1 MIEILCVDDD
11 RNNRMTLQLLLEEF
25 DDIQTTEAADGQE
38 AIELCRQK
46 HFDIILM
53 DIMMP
58 NVNGITATSVIKAFD
73 NKTMILALS
82 ALDDETSKNQML
94 ASGAEDYMT
103 KPIEDNLFHQRIANY
118 IQIVQLRKLKP
129 LSIDAIN
136 PFSQEIY
143 SRSLKF
149 NIYSPQSLAEFW
161 DYYLNQMKYDIA
173 ELEDCIRIIY
183 AIGQFSLKNQHSFS
197 IVAEEN
203 DDNLFLTL
211 ELLETIN
218 DLSIQHILVK
228 NYKNGIFILKNHLLS
243 FRLPKAKIIPKADL
257 AKIEINDYTQS
268 VLAKTHFNK
277 TRPSDYVQNTAIS
290 LMDKIEN
297 LENIRY
303 DLETAAIEFEKLPN
317 QETLYEITSMLSLYI
332 DVIDNLMEFE
342 HFAYALT
349 TLNDFLKTLNLEQ
362 IEAKDIKKF
371 SILFLSLLDDIEEWR
386 KNIFILQEANDIHYL
401 DSSLLSTCLQI
412 QSIFSK
418 QEISRLDEDEFELF

>member
-1 MIEILCVDDD
+1 MIQILCVDDD

-25 DDIQTTEAADGQE
+25 EDVKITEASDGQE
-38 AIELCRQK
+38 AIELCK
-46 HFDIILM
+46 ETHFDIILM

-73 NKTMILALS
+73 KKTMILALS
-82 ALDDETSKNQML
+82 ALGDETSKNQIL

-103 KPIEDNLFHQRIANY
+103 KPIEDKLFHQRIVNY

-129 LSIDAIN
+129 LNTAALN

-149 NIYSPQSLAEFW
+149 NIYSPQSLAELW
-161 DYYLNQMKYDIA
+161 DYYLNQAQYEIS

-183 AIGQFSLKNQHSFS
+183 AIGQFSLKNHHSFS

-203 DDNLFLTL
+203 DDNLFITL

-218 DLSIQHILVK
+218 DLSIQRILIK

-277 TRPSDYVQNTAIS
+277 IPASDYVESTAVS

-297 LENIRY
+297 LESIRY
-303 DLETAAIEFEKLPN
+303 DLETAAIEFEKSPS
-317 QETLYEITSMLSLYI
+317 QDTLHEITRMLNLYI
-332 DVIDNLMEFE
+332 DIIDNLMTFE
-342 HFAYALT
+342 HFAYALK
-349 TLNDFLKTLNLEQ
+349 TLNEFLKTLDLGN
-362 IEAKDIKKF
+362 IEAKDFKKF
-371 SILFLSLLDDIEEWR
+371 SILFLSLLDDIEGWR
-386 KNIFILQEANDIHYL
+386 KNIFILKEANDIHYL

-418 QEISRLDEDEFELF
+418 KEVSRQDEDDFELF

>member
-1 MIEILCVDDD
+1 MIQILCVDDD

-58 NVNGITATSVIKAFD
+58 NVNGITATSVIKTFD
-73 NKTMILALS
+73 KKTMILALS

-129 LSIDAIN
+129 LNTDALN

-149 NIYSPQSLAEFW
+149 SISSPQSLAELW
-161 DYYLNQMKYDIA
+161 DYYLNQAQYEIA

-183 AIGQFSLKNQHSFS
+183 AIGQFSLKNHHSFS

-203 DDNLFLTL
+203 NDNLFLTMD
-211 ELLETIN
+211 LLETIN

-228 NYKNGIFILKNHLLS
+228 NYKNGIFILKNHHLS

-257 AKIEINDYTQS
+257 AKIKINDYTQS
-268 VLAKTHFNK
+268 ILAKTHFNK
-277 TRPSDYVQNTAIS
+277 IAALDYVESTAVSI
-290 LMDKIEN
+290 MDKIEN

-303 DLETAAIEFEKLPN
+303 DLETMAIEFERSPN
-317 QETLYEITSMLSLYI
+317 QETLHEITKMLSLYI
-332 DVIDNLMEFE
+332 DVIENLMEFE
-342 HFAYALT
+342 HFAYALS
-349 TLNDFLKTLNLEQ
+349 TLNDFLKTLDLET
-362 IEAKDIKKF
+362 IESKDIKKF
-371 SILFLSLLDDIEEWR
+371 SILFLSLLDDIEGWR
-386 KNIFILQEANDIHYL
+386 KKIFILKEANDIHYL

-418 QEISRLDEDEFELF
+418 QDVSQHDEDEFELF